1 MNGKKKRI
9 ALLGATGSIGTSTL
23 RVLRAMPEAFE
34 LVLISAG
41 GGNIPKLAEI
51 AAEFKVP
58 HTVTAAETCLP
69 QLRSQV
75 PAGTT
80 AYAGEKAL
88 CDLLSTLELDLIV
101 SAIVGNAAIP
111 PVVAA
116 IGAGRDIALASK
128 EVLVAAGYPVMKLA
142 AEKKVRILPVDSE
155 HSALFQCL
163 EGHSPENVEKLI
175 LTASGGPFRGKS
187 FADLAGVTW
196 ADAMKHPTWS
206 MGPKVTLDS
215 ATLMNKA
222 LEMVEAHHLFQ
233 MSGDRIDVLVHPQS
247 IIHSIVEWRDGNQT
261 ALLSVPDMCFPI
273 QYALTLPD
281 RINTGLKRLDLVQT
295 GSLTFERVD
304 ERVFPSLSFA
314 RTARREQGTLAA
326 VMNAANDVAG
336 VRFRDGEIAL
346 PGIWTVIE
354 KTMSDHQNKKDPTLE
369 EIFAADEWA
378 RAYAASLQ
386 VK

>member
-51 AAEFKVP
+51 AVEFKVP

-88 CDLLSTLELDLIV
+88 CDLLSTLELDLVV

-281 RINTGLKRLDLVQT
+281 RINTGLKRLDLAQT

-314 RTARREQGTLAA
+314 RTAMREQGTLAA

-336 VRFRDGEIAL
+336 ARFREGEIAL

>member
-41 GGNIPKLAEI
+41 WGNIPKLAEI

-58 HTVTAAETCLP
+58 HTVTAAETSLP

-88 CDLLSTLELDLIV
+88 CDLLSTLELDLVV

-281 RINTGLKRLDLVQT
+281 RINTGLKRLDLAQT

-314 RTARREQGTLAA
+314 RTAMREQGTLAA

-336 VRFRDGEIAL
+336 VRFREGEIAL

>member
-1 MNGKKKRI
+1 MDEKKKRI

-23 RVLRAMPEAFE
+23 RVLRAMPDSFE

-58 HTVTAAETCLP
+58 HAVTAAETCLP

-80 AYAGEKAL
+80 AYAGEGAL
-88 CDLLSTLELDLIV
+88 CDLLSSLDLDLVV
-101 SAIVGNAAIP
+101 SAIVGNAAIL
-111 PVVAA
+111 PVVSA
-116 IGAGRDIALASK
+116 INAGKDIALASK

-142 AEKKVRILPVDSE
+142 VEKKVRILPVDSE

-163 EGHSPENVEKLI
+163 EGHAPENVEKLI

-187 FADLAGVTW
+187 TAEIAGVTW

-233 MSGDRIDVLVHPQS
+233 MSEDRIDVLVHPQS
-247 IIHSIVEWRDGNQT
+247 IVHSIVEWRDGNQT

-273 QYALTLPD
+273 QYALTQPD
-281 RINTGLKRLDLVQT
+281 RIDTGLKRLDLAQA
-295 GSLTFERVD
+295 GCLTFERVN
-304 ERVFPSLSFA
+304 ESVFPSLSFA
-314 RTARREQGTLAA
+314 REAMRQRGTMAA

-336 VRFRDGEIAL
+336 LRFRDGEIAL
-346 PGIWTVIE
+346 PSIWTIIE
-354 KTMSDHQNKKDPTLE
+354 KTMAAHENRKEPTLD

-378 RAYAASLQ
+378 RSYAAALQ

>member
-23 RVLRAMPEAFE
+23 RMLRAMPEAFE

-88 CDLLSTLELDLIV
+88 CDLLSTLELDLVV

-281 RINTGLKRLDLVQT
+281 RINTGLKRLDLAQT

-314 RTARREQGTLAA
+314 RTAMREQGTLAA

-336 VRFRDGEIAL
+336 VRFREGEIAL

>member
-1 MNGKKKRI
+1 
-9 ALLGATGSIGTSTL
+9 
-23 RVLRAMPEAFE
+23 
-34 LVLISAG
+34 
-41 GGNIPKLAEI
+41 
-51 AAEFKVP
+51 
-58 HTVTAAETCLP
+58 
-69 QLRSQV
+69 
-75 PAGTT
+75 
-80 AYAGEKAL
+80 
-88 CDLLSTLELDLIV
+88 
-101 SAIVGNAAIP
+101 
-111 PVVAA
+111 
-116 IGAGRDIALASK
+116 
-128 EVLVAAGYPVMKLA
+128 MKLA

-281 RINTGLKRLDLVQT
+281 RINTGLKRLDLAQT

-314 RTARREQGTLAA
+314 RTAMREQGTLAA

-336 VRFRDGEIAL
+336 ARFRDGEIAL

>member
-23 RVLRAMPEAFE
+23 RVLRAMSEAFE

-88 CDLLSTLELDLIV
+88 CDLLSTLELDLVV

-281 RINTGLKRLDLVQT
+281 RINTGLKRLDLAQT

-314 RTARREQGTLAA
+314 RTAMREQGTLAA

-336 VRFRDGEIAL
+336 VRFREGEIAL

>member
-41 GGNIPKLAEI
+41 WGNIPKLAEI

-88 CDLLSTLELDLIV
+88 CDLLSTLELDLVV

-281 RINTGLKRLDLVQT
+281 RINTGLKRLDLAQT

-314 RTARREQGTLAA
+314 RTAMREQGTLAA

-336 VRFRDGEIAL
+336 VRFREGEIAL